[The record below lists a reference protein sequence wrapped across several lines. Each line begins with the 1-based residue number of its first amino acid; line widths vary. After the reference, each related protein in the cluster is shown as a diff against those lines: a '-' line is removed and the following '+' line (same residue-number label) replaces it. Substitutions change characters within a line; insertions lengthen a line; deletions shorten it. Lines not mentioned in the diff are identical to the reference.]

1 MTILKVNRNWQSAYL
16 QQTIL
21 TDQQGKVK
29 LILSKATQQPRHGL
43 KTIEIRQKTYVL
55 DWSGVITTR

>member
-1 MTILKVNRNWQSAYL
+1 MTTLKVNREWYSSQV

-29 LILSKATQQPRHGL
+29 LILSKATQQPRYGL